1 MKGLRERIVL
11 RHKNE
16 TTNNKRHTGPDIL
29 LDDININK
37 DGKTVGPDFKI
48 ELTIIHI

>member
-16 TTNNKRHTGPDIL
+16 TTNNKRHTGPD
-29 LDDININK
+29 DININK
-37 DGKTVGPDFKI
+37 DGKAAGPDFKI
-48 ELTIIHI
+48 ELSFISNHI